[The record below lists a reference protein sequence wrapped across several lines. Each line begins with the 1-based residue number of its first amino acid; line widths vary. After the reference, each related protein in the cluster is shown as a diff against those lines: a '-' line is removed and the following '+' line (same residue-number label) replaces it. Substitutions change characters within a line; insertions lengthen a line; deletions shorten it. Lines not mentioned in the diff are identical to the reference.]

1 MEEIIIISSI
11 VAVVLT
17 IVLLVMFVKLCSNV
31 KRIADKIAPPLEQ
44 PTDGEER
51 SEQDNS
57 STARYFSR

>member
-1 MEEIIIISSI
+1 MEEIIISSI

-31 KRIADKIAPPLEQ
+31 KRIADKIAPLEQ

-51 SEQDNS
+51 SDQDNS

>member
-31 KRIADKIAPPLEQ
+31 KRIADKIAPLEQ

-51 SEQDNS
+51 DNQDYS